1 LIDKFCLFLTNKIR
15 KEMPEIDDE
24 RAEIINYGL
33 QNIIGEIPK
42 FFILIGIAW
51 LLGVLKETLI
61 TFLIILPY
69 RTFSGGFHL
78 KTHIGCI
85 ITTILFYIVPAVLAQ
100 NIVLNPILRYGI
112 ISILWIFG
120 IIMIKLY
127 APADTESV
135 PILRKKDRMKK
146 QVLSYIV
153 FTIGLLTAVFIKN
166 NEISNIIILGY
177 FIQTLTITRL
187 AYIITNNKYG
197 YEVYNNTSSQ
207 IV

>member
-1 LIDKFCLFLTNKIR
+1 MVDKICDYLTNKIR
-15 KEMPEIDDE
+15 KQMPEIDDE
-24 RAEIINYGL
+24 KAEVINYGL